1 MLPAGTRLGPVELGL
16 AASLGVA
23 QLPVRRRLRVAVLS
37 TGDELVEPGTVKLF
51 LTDGFGVNFEFM
63 LQNLDSERIKR

>member
-1 MLPAGTRLGPVELGL
+1 MVLCPDEEDAEDITKGFRL
-16 AASLGVA
+16 
-23 QLPVRRRLRVAVLS
+23 
-37 TGDELVEPGTVKLF
+37 ELVDPGTVKLF

>member
-1 MLPAGTRLGPVELGL
+1 MFAHGMFYADEEDAEDITKGF
-16 AASLGVA
+16 
-23 QLPVRRRLRVAVLS
+23 RV
-37 TGDELVEPGTVKLF
+37 ELVEPGTVKLF

>member
-1 MLPAGTRLGPVELGL
+1 MYLNIKHLLHVCSWLLCPDEEDAEDITKGFRL
-16 AASLGVA
+16 
-23 QLPVRRRLRVAVLS
+23 
-37 TGDELVEPGTVKLF
+37 ELVDPGTLKLF